1 MKIENRRMKGSH
13 KRVATDI
20 KKQIL
25 ERVKTSGKTVKEVAE
40 EFGVASGTIY
50 TWLSEG
56 AGGEITKKDLMDV
69 QKENKQLKEL
79 LGEIT
84 LKMSVAQKKEW

>member
-1 MKIENRRMKGSH
+1 MTEINRVKGSH

-25 ERVKTSGKTVKEVAE
+25 ERVKTSGKTVKEIAE
-40 EFGVASGTIY
+40 EFGVATGTIY
-50 TWLSEG
+50 SWLSES

-84 LKMSVAQKKEW
+84 LKMSVSQKKVW